1 MTVTA
6 PQDCLDASQAP
17 EGYVRTF
24 IINRLFSSVITL
36 IILSMIIFVLIR
48 ATGNPAELL
57 YEYPGARQEDIDR
70 QSAAWGLDRS
80 WPEQYVS
87 FVWNIVRF
95 DYGQSFQYSTSV
107 RALYFDRLPN
117 SLQLAFFAFV
127 ISIAIGIPLGIMSA
141 VRVNTWWD
149 SIGKMVALLG
159 LSVPAFF
166 VALLLVLI
174 FGVKLEW
181 FPFLGKSDVF
191 FDWQHLTLPAISLGW
206 FFSGAMLRI
215 TRSSMLEVLGSE
227 YIKLCRLKGIPES
240 AVIVKHAFRNA
251 FIPVLTL
258 AAVNLVVM
266 INVAVVVEVVFSWP
280 GVGRLLF
287 DGLINRDFPVVQGVV
302 IMAGLM
308 IVGTN
313 FFVDVL
319 YGYLD
324 PRIRIT
330 K

>member
-1 MTVTA
+1 MRAFVIK
-6 PQDCLDASQAP
+6 
-17 EGYVRTF
+17 RF
-24 IINRLFSSVITL
+24 FSSIITL
-36 IILSMIIFVLIR
+36 LILSLIIFVLVR
-48 ATGNPAELL
+48 ASGDPAELL
-57 YEYPGARQEDIDR
+57 YEYPGAREEDIAR
-70 QSAAWGLDRS
+70 QAAAWGLDRS

-87 FVWNIVRF
+87 FVWNVVRF
-95 DYGQSFQYSTSV
+95 DYGQSFQYGTSV
-107 RALYFDRLPN
+107 RSLYFDRLPN
-117 SLQLAFFAFV
+117 SLQLAFYAFI

-149 SIGKMVALLG
+149 GIGKTIALLG
-159 LSVPAFF
+159 LSVPSFF

-181 FPFLGKSDVF
+181 FPFLGKADTF

-206 FFSGAMLRI
+206 FFSGAMLRL

-227 YIKLCRLKGIPES
+227 YIKLCRLKGLPETS
-240 AVIVKHAFRNA
+240 VIVKHAFKNS

-280 GVGRLLF
+280 GIGRLLF
-287 DGLINRDFPVVQGVV
+287 DGLINRDFPLVQGVV
-302 IMAGLM
+302 VMAGVM

-313 FFVDVL
+313 FLVDVL

-324 PRIRIT
+324 PRIRVT
-330 K
+330 G